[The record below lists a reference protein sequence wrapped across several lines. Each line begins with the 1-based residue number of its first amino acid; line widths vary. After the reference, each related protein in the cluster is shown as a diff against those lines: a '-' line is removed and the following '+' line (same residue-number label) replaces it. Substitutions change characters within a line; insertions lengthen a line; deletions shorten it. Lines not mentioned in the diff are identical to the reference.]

1 MNCNYNCT
9 DNCERC
15 EYPDI
20 VLEEKN
26 KRDTWFNQ
34 IIEDCD
40 NLQGDDTMVVT
51 EFGKNKNLTLYIH
64 KDCDYEP
71 EIDADAFNLV
81 SISTKQNDVFV
92 DDTGDIHVSDKYRFR
107 KELERIYCYE
117 NLETF
122 QQMEMN

>member
-1 MNCNYNCT
+1 MNCNDNCT
-9 DNCERC
+9 
-15 EYPDI
+15 
-20 VLEEKN
+20 N

-51 EFGKNKNLTLYIH
+51 EFGKNKDLTLYIH

-71 EIDADAFNLV
+71 EVDADESNLV

-107 KELERIYCYE
+107 KELERIYRYE

-122 QQMEMN
+122 QQMHVL

>member
-9 DNCERC
+9 NNCERC
-15 EYPDI
+15 DFPDV
-20 VLEEKN
+20 VLSEANEREK
-26 KRDTWFNQ
+26 RINQ

-51 EFGKNKNLTLYIH
+51 EFGINKDLILYIH

-71 EIDADAFNLV
+71 DVDLDESNLV

-92 DDTGDIHVSDKYRFR
+92 DDTDNTYVTDGSLYR
-107 KELERIYCYE
+107 ELNRIYCYE
-117 NLETF
+117 NFKTF
-122 QQMEMN
+122 

>member
-9 DNCERC
+9 DNCEKC

-40 NLQGDDTMVVT
+40 NLQGDNTMVVAA
-51 EFGKNKNLTLYIH
+51 FGKNKDLTLYIH

-71 EIDADAFNLV
+71 KVDADAFNLV

-92 DDTGDIHVSDKYRFR
+92 DDTGDIHVSDEYRFH

-122 QQMEMN
+122 QQ